1 MHKLLSAL
9 VLSAALSSP
18 ALAGEPETH
27 LVVINKAGPA
37 WDQFAEYAA
46 ESRRHFDIY
55 KTLADQGL
63 ILVGGRL
70 DGATPDDV
78 LGISIFRKDVDR
90 PTIKAKLENDPLFK
104 AGVTALEYREW
115 TVQMGEMRSK

>member
-1 MHKLLSAL
+1 MRKLLSAL
-9 VLSAALSSP
+9 ALGAALSSP
-18 ALAGEPETH
+18 ALAQESKTH

-37 WDQFAEYAA
+37 WDRFAEYAA
-46 ESRRHFDIY
+46 ESRRHFDLY

-63 ILVGGRL
+63 IIAGGRL

-90 PTIKAKLENDPLFK
+90 TAIRAKLENDPLLK

-115 TVQMGEMRSK
+115 TVQMGEMRSR